1 MPSLPSLQIFQS
13 NNNTSC
19 YITSYLTD
27 VCRISPD
34 SADLPPTRDE
44 KMAPRNFKN
53 CDHTET
59 NHPTCPACIR
69 KIQKAERAKKAA
81 EAEAKKK
88 LARERKAESRR
99 KFKRDVK
106 LEFDFM
112 KSLGAYDTSAR
123 KKAEKERAVINRM
136 IRDTERKYVGP
147 LIFNDEIREQEKQ
160 RLIKLRKKFKK
171 ADARWTLVRE
181 EAELKFFAWANN
193 ELETMLQVKRD
204 DLDMEH
210 AILDVAYLEVVDKMA
225 EREFFLEKINDLR
238 KAGNGN

>member
-1 MPSLPSLQIFQS
+1 MSSVHTQDPKGRKGQKGRGSGSKKDNGKGAQS
-13 NNNTSC
+13 
-19 YITSYLTD
+19 
-27 VCRISPD
+27 RI
-34 SADLPPTRDE
+34 PPE
-44 KMAPRNFKN
+44 
-53 CDHTET
+53 
-59 NHPTCPACIR
+59 I
-69 KIQKAERAKKAA
+69 
-81 EAEAKKK
+81 
-88 LARERKAESRR
+88 
-99 KFKRDVK
+99 KRDVK

-112 KSLGAYDTSAR
+112 KSFGAYDTSAR

-238 KAGNGN
+238 NAGNGN